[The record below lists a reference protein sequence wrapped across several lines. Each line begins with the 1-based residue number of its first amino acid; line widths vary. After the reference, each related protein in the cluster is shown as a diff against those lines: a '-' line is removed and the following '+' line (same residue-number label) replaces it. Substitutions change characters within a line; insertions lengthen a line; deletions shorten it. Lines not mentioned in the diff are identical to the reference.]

1 MTRIHIM
8 GPPGSGK
15 TVLGQRLASSL
26 NIPFYELD
34 SIAWEGG
41 FPGTER
47 SLENRL
53 SDIKRIAAQPSWVT
67 EGIFLIWTDELLGA
81 ADHIIWLDIPLR
93 VTFWRIVARRL
104 KRSIARQNP
113 PTGLRQQLQFIAQIF
128 SYSFSKKHVDTR
140 AFTVRHL
147 HAYEQN
153 LMHCRHT
160 SDVEACFNHILAQ
173 AKASEGT
180 IIYSSREPGKG

>member
-1 MTRIHIM
+1 MIRIHIM

-26 NIPFYELD
+26 HIPFYELD
-34 SIAWEGG
+34 AIAWEGG

-47 SLENRL
+47 SLEDRL

-113 PTGLRQQLQFIAQIF
+113 PTGLRQQFHFIAQIF
-128 SYSFSKKHVDTR
+128 SYYFSKKHIDTR
-140 AFTVRHL
+140 VFTTRHL
-147 HAYEQN
+147 RMYDQN
-153 LMHCRHT
+153 LTRCRSA
-160 SDVEACFNHILAQ
+160 SDVEACFNAIIAHV
-173 AKASEGT
+173 KASEENLLGT
-180 IIYSSREPGKG
+180 Q

>member
-26 NIPFYELD
+26 NISFYELD

-47 SLENRL
+47 SLEDRL
-53 SDIKRIAAQPSWVT
+53 SDIKRIASQPSWVT

-81 ADHIIWLDIPLR
+81 ADHIIWLDIPLHI
-93 VTFWRIVARRL
+93 TFWRIVARRL

-113 PTGLRQQLQFIAQIF
+113 PTGLRQQFRFIGQIF
-128 SYSFSKKHVDTR
+128 SYYFGKKHIDTR

-147 HAYEQN
+147 RAYEQN
-153 LMHCRHT
+153 LTRCRRV
-160 SDVEACFNHILAQ
+160 SDVEVCFNAILAQ
-173 AKASEGT
+173 AKASEENLLGT
-180 IIYSSREPGKG
+180 Q

>member
-47 SLENRL
+47 SLEDRL
-53 SDIKRIAAQPSWVT
+53 SDIKQIAAQSSWVT
-67 EGIFLIWTDELLGA
+67 EGIFLIWTDELLDA
-81 ADHIIWLDIPLR
+81 ADHIIWLDIPLNI
-93 VTFWRIVARRL
+93 TFWRILARRL
-104 KRSIARQNP
+104 KRSFARQNP
-113 PTGLRQQLQFIAQIF
+113 PTGMRQQLQFVAQVF
-128 SYSFSKKHVDTR
+128 SYYFSKKHVDTR
-140 AFTVRHL
+140 VFTMRHL
-147 HAYEQN
+147 HVYEQK
-153 LMHCRHT
+153 LTHCRRV
-160 SDVEACFNHILAQ
+160 SDVEARFNHILNQ
-173 AKASEGT
+173 AKASEENLLRT
-180 IIYSSREPGKG
+180 Q

>member
-41 FPGTER
+41 FPGIER
-47 SLENRL
+47 SLEDRL
-53 SDIKRIAAQPSWVT
+53 NHIKQIVAQPSWVT
-67 EGIFLIWTDELLGA
+67 EGIFLIWTDELLDT
-81 ADHIIWLDIPLR
+81 ADHIIWLDIPLPI
-93 VTFWRIVARRL
+93 TFWRIVVRRL

-113 PTGLRQQLQFIAQIF
+113 PTGLHQQFRFIAQVL
-128 SYSFSKKHVDTR
+128 SYYFSKKHIDTR
-140 AFTVRHL
+140 RFIVHHL
-147 HAYEQN
+147 HVYEQN
-153 LMHCRHT
+153 LMHCCRV
-160 SDVEACFNHILAQ
+160 SDVDACFNHILAQ
-173 AKASEGT
+173 TKASKEYFLGT
-180 IIYSSREPGKG
+180 Q